1 MAFEVFTQAEEGKT
15 TWSDASKIVKD
26 ALANADWLPH
36 KQIPWVEIDKRHL
49 DFTPELKLPSIIFW
63 GKTKAPK
70 WIREQMFDFLPTPL
84 IKMKI
89 KEKLGMKI
97 EV

>member
-1 MAFEVFTQAEEGKT
+1 MTWADATEQVTNTLAE
-15 TWSDASKIVKD
+15 
-26 ALANADWLPH
+26 ADWLPH
-36 KQIPWVEIDKRHL
+36 GQIPWAEIEKRHL
-49 DFTPELKLPSIIFW
+49 DFTPELKLPSIILW

-70 WIREQMFDFLPTPL
+70 WVREEIFDFLPTPL